1 MQLAFHTKS
10 WLFTLSNILHV
21 LYFSTVAVPTIY
33 ITAPVTQTVG
43 QSLVLSCS
51 VLAVRGITSQVDIVW
66 SSNGSELETVEAD
79 VTSITNNSVEYT
91 GYYSIEQLNETD
103 DGRVYHCRVAIYAS
117 PPVMA
122 DDNITLHTMS
132 KDS

>member
-1 MQLAFHTKS
+1 MQLAFYTTS
-10 WLFTLSNILHV
+10 WLSTLSNILHV
-21 LYFSTVAVPTIY
+21 LYFSTVPVPRIY
-33 ITAPVTQTVG
+33 ITAPVKQTVG

-51 VLAVRGITSQVDIVW
+51 VIAVRGITSQVDIVW
-66 SSNGSELETVEAD
+66 SSNGSELEIVEAD
-79 VTSITNNSVEYT
+79 ITLITNNSVEYT

-103 DGRVYHCRVAIYAS
+103 DGRVFQCTVVIYAS

-122 DDNITLHTMS
+122 DDNITLHTIS